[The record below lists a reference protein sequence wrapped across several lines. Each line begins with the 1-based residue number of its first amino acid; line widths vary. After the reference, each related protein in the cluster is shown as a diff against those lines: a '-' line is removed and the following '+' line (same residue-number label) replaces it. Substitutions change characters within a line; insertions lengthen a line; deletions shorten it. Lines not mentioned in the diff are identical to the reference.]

1 MKLIVGLGNP
11 GPEYVETR
19 HNVGFKAVD
28 ALNDR
33 WKLGSWRAKFSGL
46 YEKGLI
52 CDEQVILLKPM
63 TYMNLSGKS
72 VVAAVQFFQVGL
84 SEMIVL
90 SDDVDLPLGRLR
102 LRSSGSAGGQKG
114 LGDILQ
120 RIGSNDVPRVRI
132 GIGRPARGSVSDF
145 VLGRFAKDEEDDA
158 ARSVQ
163 RAADAVE
170 YWLRNGIDKAMG
182 EFNRAESKDGDDS

>member
-11 GPEYVETR
+11 GLEYVETR

-28 ALNDR
+28 LLNER
-33 WKLGSWRAKFSGL
+33 WKLGSWRNKFSGL

-52 CDEQVILLKPM
+52 ADQQVIVLKPM

-72 VVAAVQFFQVGL
+72 VLAAVQFFNVAL
-84 SEMIVL
+84 SDLIVL

-102 LRSSGSAGGQKG
+102 LRGTGSAGGQKG
-114 LGDILQ
+114 LGDILK
-120 RIGSNDVPRVRI
+120 RLGSQDVPRVRI

-145 VLGRFAKDEEDDA
+145 VLGRFAKDEVDDA
-158 ARSVQ
+158 ERAIE

-170 YWLRNGIDKAMG
+170 YWLRDGLERAMG
-182 EFNRAESKDGDDS
+182 QFNRVDATNGADA